1 MQQSKTTVSVVE
13 LELLILPEL
22 MNLLMILGGVRVGRS
37 LVFLQ
42 QTEHTRGHLLGRYS
56 LMVNQVTMATITFS
70 KCMITSFYPL

>member
-22 MNLLMILGGVRVGRS
+22 MSLLTVLGGVRVGRS

-42 QTEHTRGHLLGRYS
+42 QTEHTRGHL
-56 LMVNQVTMATITFS
+56 
-70 KCMITSFYPL
+70 